1 MTATR
6 KQRFVVELDDDAFR
20 KVRILR
26 AVTGMKNQE
35 ILSEGIRLVA
45 ERYKKE
51 FADALSSSGVKK

>member
-1 MTATR
+1 MAVR

-45 ERYKKE
+45 KRYEKE
-51 FADALSSSGVKK
+51 LVNALGGETK